1 MYSFRENRRP
11 VRTAVASPVSFS
23 AADNNRHS
31 ANHWSN
37 NFGELRKTPDHYAP
51 YAAVPATHYNLSS
64 NNSFAQSSFPATNN
78 SSVAAGSGSG
88 SGSALH
94 SIATTSKEIIS
105 FHSSTKWKEYLQDSK
120 QSNKLVVVYFT
131 AKWCGPCRSMEPT
144 IKEFAAKYNNVELVK
159 IDVDELFNVSC
170 EYEIQTMPTFLFMKN
185 EKQID
190 KVAGAKTEDLQRKIE
205 KHRAN

>member
-64 NNSFAQSSFPATNN
+64 NNT
-78 SSVAAGSGSG
+78 
-88 SGSALH
+88 
-94 SIATTSKEIIS
+94 TTSKEIIS